1 MRLTKKIIALV
12 LAIMSLMSV
21 SILAEEA
28 ENVELVKQ
36 DPLQDAAF
44 SMLEAGNP
52 FLEAYNEITG
62 AGIEPHFAY
71 GLPYFFG
78 GTYDYMVK
86 GEQHLFAR
94 APEYSKRSC
103 WEQTKFYDKN
113 KVYLYGLDCS
123 GYTRWIYNEVGW
135 PRHDTLSAMI
145 NEYGKYGKKYHV
157 YCVMGVN
164 ELDDAM
170 GVRTFYNTQIIFG
183 NDGTILGRHRKT
195 KPTYVERVYW
205 GDGDG
210 SDLNVYKT
218 EIGRLGSLIC
228 AEHHTISVS
237 RAQMMMGEEIHVAN
251 YPGFWTN
258 TGSKTALDPN
268 TTELGEGCDGIHAIK
283 EYAFQAN
290 CFVVSVHGLLR
301 EQDFEPEY
309 KNLIDSKDMNFTWA
323 IGGSCIVNPFG
334 EFIVKPCVGEA
345 TILYADCYAK
355 DFQARSCFYDFMG
368 HYSRPDIAHVEVNH
382 THPRNLYVNGEET
395 MYAPDYSKL
404 QEISEKYEVALA
416 KLEAMANRIETR
428 EKNLK

>member
-1 MRLTKKIIALV
+1 MKDSALFKTTVPKEKPDKRIFGGREKVRIAAVQAPQIVFNKEKSIDIAVEKIKEASENGADLV
-12 LAIMSLMSV
+12 
-21 SILAEEA
+21 
-28 ENVELVKQ
+28 
-36 DPLQDAAF
+36 AF
-44 SMLEAGNP
+44 SESYIPCFA
-52 FLEAYNEITG
+52 AYYNSSFSSD
-62 AGIEPHFAY
+62 IEELKQWNL
-71 GLPYFFG
+71 GLQNNSIVIPS
-78 GTYDYMVK
+78 D
-86 GEQHLFAR
+86 
-94 APEYSKRSC
+94 
-103 WEQTKFYDKN
+103 
-113 KVYLYGLDCS
+113 
-123 GYTRWIYNEVGW
+123 
-135 PRHDTLSAMI
+135 DTDRICAAC
-145 NEYGKYGKKYHV
+145 KKYHV

-334 EFIVKPCVGEA
+334 EFIAKPCVGED

-355 DFQARSCFYDFMG
+355 DIQARSCFYDFMG